1 MLIRKKSLGLLLL
14 SGLMLA
20 AVPAGTVRAADETPL
35 AKAMEEM
42 QDELKKLRKSVKA
55 PTENAASLASL
66 DKLQAA
72 TVASKA
78 MVPAKAAKMPEAEKA
93 KFVAAYRKDMA
104 LLLEHLCKIEVA
116 VADGDNAKAEEL
128 FKGIKK
134 LEDDGHE
141 KYTDE

>member
-20 AVPAGTVRAADETPL
+20 AVPAGTVRAAEDTPL

-55 PTENAASLASL
+55 PAENAASLASL
-66 DKLQAA
+66 DKIQAA
-72 TVASKA
+72 TVASKGL
-78 MVPAKAAKMPEAEKA
+78 VPAKAAKMPEAEKA

-104 LLLEHLCKIEVA
+104 ALLAHLVQIEVA
-116 VADGDNAKAEEL
+116 ILDGDQAKAEEL
-128 FKGIKK
+128 FKGLKK
-134 LEDDGHE
+134 MEADGHE
-141 KYTDE
+141 KFSDE